1 MRLQLRVGFKLTT
14 AAAVALAPLGAAP
27 VVSSV
32 AETADHPAPQAV
44 LAAATSAAVPVAG
57 PTNTLAPFPAPQPIA
72 PRTVIAGRILP
83 GDNSTISLDT
93 PNGKLVWKA
102 STLLDHNLP
111 AVALHAYQHAAVLEA
126 RIDPSCGLPWTL
138 LAGIGRVESDH
149 GRFGGAVL
157 GSDGYSRPRI
167 LGVELNGTGGVA
179 AIPDTDHGRWDG
191 DTVWDRA
198 VGPMQFIPSTWATA
212 GRDGDGNGVAD
223 PNDIND
229 AAFAAAGYLCAGG
242 SVRTPA
248 GMRAAIFSY
257 NPSSYYV
264 SLVMAFAQGY
274 QSGTFVI
281 PSPPAPQGGTAAQ
294 QPGQQATGAH
304 ATSTAAAKKTA
315 AGKAGK
321 GTASKSTATTAKTA
335 TAAPTKAGS
344 TPTSKPTS
352 SSGAPK
358 PSSSGGS
365 SPSGGSSQS
374 PSPSSSPSASDS
386 PSPSSSPSTSS
397 PSPSPSPTP
406 TQPALTTIQGPLAH
420 PSPTTWTVNGQTV
433 DFTGASQATLDKLAT
448 LVGQDVTVQVDDKGV
463 AQTLNGQPV

>member
-44 LAAATSAAVPVAG
+44 LAAATTTAVPVAG

-72 PRTVIAGRILP
+72 PHTVIAGRILP

-111 AVALHAYQHAAVLEA
+111 AVALHAYQHAAAAEA
-126 RIDPSCGLPWTL
+126 RLDPSCGLPWTL

-167 LGVELNGTGGVA
+167 LGVELNGTAGVA

-248 GMRAAIFSY
+248 GMRSAIFSY

-281 PSPPAPQGGTAAQ
+281 PSPPAPQGGAAAQ
-294 QPGQQATGAH
+294 QPGQHAKGKH
-304 ATSTAAAKKTA
+304 ATSKAAAKKA
-315 AGKAGK
+315 AAAKAGK

-344 TPTSKPTS
+344 TAPKPTS
-352 SSGAPK
+352 TSGAPT
-358 PSSSGGS
+358 PSS
-365 SPSGGSSQS
+365 SGGSSQS
-374 PSPSSSPSASDS
+374 PSPSPSPSSSPSASGS
-386 PSPSSSPSTSS
+386 PSPSSSPSASSS
-397 PSPSPSPTP
+397 PPASSSPSPSPTP
-406 TQPALTTIQGPLAH
+406 PALTSIQGPLAH
-420 PSPTTWTVNGQTV
+420 PTATTWTVNGQTV
-433 DFTGASQATLDKLAT
+433 DFSAASQATLDKLGT